1 MTMPSKV
8 EMAFEPESVLIELSN
23 LLPVKLLQKRV
34 KNTRKYRQIT
44 ASIVDIGIIEPPIV
58 MRNGS
63 KNGKFLLLDG
73 HLRIEVLKD
82 LGVESVTC
90 LVATDDEAFTYNKR
104 INRLATIQEH
114 RMILKAIERGVPE
127 DRIARALDVNVSTI
141 KQKRRLL
148 NGICSEVV
156 ELLKDKNCPINM
168 FESLR
173 KMKPMRQI
181 EVVELMI
188 TMNSYSVSYSKAL
201 LAATPQEQLVESE
214 KPKSFKGVSSEQIAK
229 MEKEMATLQRDIKLI
244 EDSYGPDHLNLVLA
258 RGYLV
263 SLLNND
269 KVVRYLDQNH
279 TEILTELQ
287 KISEADAF
295 GMVEAN

>member
-8 EMAFEPESVLIELSN
+8 TMAFEPKSVLIELSN

-44 ASIVDIGIIEPPIV
+44 ASIKEIGIIEPPIV
-58 MRNGS
+58 TRNGS
-63 KNGKFLLLDG
+63 KNGRFLLLDG

-104 INRLATIQEH
+104 INRLATIQDH
-114 RMILKAIERGVPE
+114 RMILKAVERGVPE
-127 DRIARALDVNVSTI
+127 DRIARALDVNVGTI

-156 ELLKDKNCPINM
+156 ELLKDKNCPISM

-201 LAATPQEQLVESE
+201 LAATPQDQLVEPE
-214 KPKSFKGVSSEQIAK
+214 KPKSFKGVSPEQIAK

-244 EDSYGPDHLNLVLA
+244 EDSYRPDHLNLVLA

-287 KISEADAF
+287 KISEIDAI
-295 GMVEAN
+295 GHEGE